1 MHPAQIK
8 AALEMRDTRL
18 VDIAKQCGGVTR
30 GTVTRVV
37 RGQSRSQRIEK
48 RIAATIGLPLA
59 EIWPQWYGPKA
70 KRRRALSA

>member
-8 AALEMRDTRL
+8 AALEMRETRL
-18 VDIAKQCGGVTR
+18 VDIASQCGGVTP
-30 GTVTRVV
+30 GAVTRVV